1 MATETSAFY
10 PVPAEDRARGRIRR
24 SPLDFAALFL
34 LLAALFLVTLVALW
48 QVWHINRIYSGVTV
62 AGIPVGGLTRAVAQ
76 ARLQAELGSASG
88 AQADAVALPPVS
100 LTWGERTWTL
110 DPMQLHAQP
119 DLAAAVNDAYL
130 VGRTGRPG
138 DRLAHQLAA
147 FVGQESITPDLAY
160 DDALLAEAVA
170 GVAASLNREA
180 RPARQIGAIQTA
192 AQSAVTVD
200 EAATRAALVQAL
212 AAAPAGRPLQ
222 VHVIAT
228 ESAPPAADPAQP
240 APAVEL
246 VPAVAEPLLLSS
258 AAYGLEFA
266 IDPATLSG
274 MVASAPP
281 LTFDQDKL
289 RAWLEDIAAEVD
301 LPARDARLRFNP
313 ATGGVMVIQESL
325 PGRRLDVE
333 ATMNAISA
341 GAASGSTRA
350 ELAVAEVAPAV
361 DANRV
366 AEMGIRELVASGS
379 TYFAGSS
386 ADRIRNIEV
395 AAEKFDGVVVPPGE
409 VFSFNRYVED
419 VSAANGFED
428 ALVIWGDRTAVGIGG
443 GVCQVSTTVFRA
455 AYLGGFPIVERY
467 NHGYVV
473 DWYGEPGLDATIFT
487 PSVDFKFR
495 NDTSAYLLIEPV
507 VDAANGVMTFNFY
520 GTRPDRQVTV
530 SDPKISD
537 VIEPPAPLYER
548 DESLAAGS
556 QKQVDWA
563 KQGMNVVVERTI
575 VQDGTTRTDTLNS
588 KYQPWRAVYLVG
600 PGVEIP
606 ATPTPA
612 APPAEANAVNAA
624 NAAGAAAFTTP

>member
-1 MATETSAFY
+1 MATESSALY
-10 PVPAEDRARGRIRR
+10 PTRSNDARAGLINR

-34 LLAALFLVTLVALW
+34 LLTALFLVTLIALW
-48 QVWHINRIYSGVTV
+48 QVWHFNRIYSGVTV

-76 ARLQAELGSASG
+76 ARLQSELAGGLG
-88 AQADAVALPPVS
+88 APADAVALPPVS
-100 LTWGERTWTL
+100 LTWGERSWTL
-110 DPMQLHAQP
+110 DPMELQAQP

-130 VGRTGRPG
+130 VGRTGELG
-138 DRLAHQLAA
+138 DRLAQQLAA
-147 FVGQESITPDLAY
+147 FVSQETIAPDLAY

-170 GVAASLNREA
+170 RVAAGLNRAA
-180 RPARQIGAIQTA
+180 RPAQQVGAIQIA
-192 AQSAVTVD
+192 AQTAVTVD
-200 EAATRAALVQAL
+200 EAATRAALAQAL

-222 VHVIAT
+222 VHIAAT
-228 ESAPPAADPAQP
+228 ESAPPADAAVAQP
-240 APAVEL
+240 APVVEL
-246 VPAVAEPLLLSS
+246 LPAVAEPLLLSS

-266 IDPATLSG
+266 LDPATLSG
-274 MVASAPP
+274 MATSTSP
-281 LTFDQDKL
+281 LAFDQGKL
-289 RAWLEDIAAEVD
+289 RAWLESIAAEVG

-313 ATGGVMVIQESL
+313 STGGVMVIQESL
-325 PGRRLDVE
+325 PGRRLDVD
-333 ATMNAISA
+333 ATVNAVNA
-341 GAASGSTRA
+341 AAASGGTRA
-350 ELAVAEVAPAV
+350 DLVVAEVAPAV
-361 DANRV
+361 DANRI

-409 VFSFNRYVED
+409 NFSFNRYVED

-473 DWYGEPGLDATIFT
+473 DWYGDPGLDATIFT

-495 NDTSAYLLIEPV
+495 NDTGAYLLIEPA

-530 SDPKISD
+530 SEPKISS
-537 VIEPPAPLYER
+537 VLEPPAPLYER
-548 DESLAAGS
+548 DESLAPGS

-563 KQGMNVVVERTI
+563 KKGMTVMVERTI
-575 VQDGTTRTDTLNS
+575 VQDGTTRTDTLSS
-588 KYQPWRAVYLVG
+588 KYEPWRAVYLVG

-606 ATPTPA
+606 ATP
-612 APPAEANAVNAA
+612 APDELPAEASTG
-624 NAAGAAAFTTP
+624 GAAAPATP